1 MWVTKLEEKGKRQV
15 RVFLDE
21 EKFCLLYLNE
31 VKELGLR
38 ENQELRPEDFT
49 KLQNVL
55 LYRAKH
61 KALSLLK
68 TQDRTRKELKDRLL
82 RAEFPEQTAKEAVI
96 YAEYYGYIDDE
107 EYVRRYMEYRAL
119 SRSMLQIR
127 QELLQ
132 KGIDSSIL
140 DRIWD
145 QYEYDERAVLKEQLE
160 KRIRQK
166 GPVTEENFQK
176 YYGFFARKGFSSHS
190 ILYFLKKYKQ

>member
-1 MWVTKLEEKGKRQV
+1 
-15 RVFLDE
+15 
-21 EKFCLLYLNE
+21 
-31 VKELGLR
+31 
-38 ENQELRPEDFT
+38 
-49 KLQNVL
+49 
-55 LYRAKH
+55 
-61 KALSLLK
+61 
-68 TQDRTRKELKDRLL
+68 
-82 RAEFPEQTAKEAVI
+82 
-96 YAEYYGYIDDE
+96 
-107 EYVRRYMEYRAL
+107 MESRAL